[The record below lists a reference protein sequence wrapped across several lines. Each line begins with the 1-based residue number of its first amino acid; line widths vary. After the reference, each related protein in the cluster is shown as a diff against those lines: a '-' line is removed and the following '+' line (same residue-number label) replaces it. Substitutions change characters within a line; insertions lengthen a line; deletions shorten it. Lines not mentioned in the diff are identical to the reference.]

1 MPGGF
6 VSQGQ
11 KFFRKVKYIQ
21 PATSGGNNQDTA
33 EQFQSQEEI
42 KELFQQVNKR
52 EENPSLMYKID
63 KKFDNKL
70 YRCVR
75 KADKADFVM
84 KSVPQA

>member
-1 MPGGF
+1 MAQGAAKPQREAKNKFYGEYERGF
-6 VSQGQ
+6 S
-11 KFFRKVKYIQ
+11 
-21 PATSGGNNQDTA
+21 NNQDTA
-33 EQFQSQEEI
+33 EQFQNQEEI